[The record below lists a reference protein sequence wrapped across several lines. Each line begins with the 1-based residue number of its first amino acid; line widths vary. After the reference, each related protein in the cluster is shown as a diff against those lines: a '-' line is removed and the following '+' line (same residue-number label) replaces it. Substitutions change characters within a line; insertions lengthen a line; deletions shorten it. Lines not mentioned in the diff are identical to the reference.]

1 MNLHEPNATAL
12 IGVDLARND
21 RRRTSAKPRVMKGV
35 AVVGSTAV
43 DDFSADVF
51 IEDFYVGRFY
61 NTHAGVIQ
69 VDTISDTRPVGPH
82 FIPAGSSVAV
92 ICVANATGNPVNIS
106 IL

>member
-1 MNLHEPNATAL
+1 MIMNLHEPNATAL

-43 DDFSADVF
+43 
-51 IEDFYVGRFY
+51 EDFYVGRFY